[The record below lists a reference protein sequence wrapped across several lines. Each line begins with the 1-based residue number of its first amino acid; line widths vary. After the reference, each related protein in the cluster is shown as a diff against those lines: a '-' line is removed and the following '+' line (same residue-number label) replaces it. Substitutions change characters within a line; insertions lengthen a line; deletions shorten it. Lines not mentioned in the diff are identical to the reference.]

1 MPSHPSQMCF
11 SCYKTTPKKRGQH
24 FIHTFTLECVR
35 SPYYGQQGG
44 LDDSMVL
51 ELERIR
57 MHNLAK
63 LLLQQLPCP
72 GQLTGGADTGFTQEN
87 RKESGNSVR
96 LTSGRVDSVRI
107 PQAASLP
114 SQCRKAISVT
124 RSDIT
129 VSLSDA
135 FPSAGCRAA
144 FCKIHDWMRHML
156 PFKLVI
162 EAPIPTSFH
171 SEMLNT
177 SSFLKE
183 HKYLSYNIAVLKM
196 SPNKDH
202 SLKNRPSFRFQS
214 LGAGEEYEA

>member
-1 MPSHPSQMCF
+1 MCF

-24 FIHTFTLECVR
+24 FIHTFTLASLCEITILR
-35 SPYYGQQGG
+35 AAGG

-72 GQLTGGADTGFTQEN
+72 GQLTGGADTGVTQEN
-87 RKESGNSVR
+87 RKESANSVR

-107 PQAASLP
+107 PQAASLV

-135 FPSAGCRAA
+135 SPSAGCRAA
-144 FCKIHDWMRHML
+144 FGKIHDCMRHML

-171 SEMLNT
+171 SKMLKT
-177 SSFLKE
+177 FFLKE
-183 HKYLSYNIAVLKM
+183 PK
-196 SPNKDH
+196 
-202 SLKNRPSFRFQS
+202 
-214 LGAGEEYEA
+214 